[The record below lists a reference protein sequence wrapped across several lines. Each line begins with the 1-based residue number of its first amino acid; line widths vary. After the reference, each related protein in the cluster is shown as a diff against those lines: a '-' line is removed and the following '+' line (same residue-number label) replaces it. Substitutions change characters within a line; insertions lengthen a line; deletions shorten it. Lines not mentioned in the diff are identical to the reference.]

1 MAENQKTNLA
11 TVCFSSGVGNTLQ
24 IKFPE
29 VVSSQKDNTEYIYY
43 TEEGQYLGGNTN
55 SNKVFISTKNEYDKA
70 KEKGNWN
77 LLNIESNILKEG
89 TKSITHNF
97 LIDTAGIIFAESS
110 QYRYNKNNFPEELKY
125 EMFALASVYKAN
137 KVAFAKNTDTKKK
150 YVGRTSQQRNNA
162 KSDKLA
168 IEAIIKVYLLNKE
181 KDWSNGADMWDG
193 AEQAMYP
200 IGEDSFFIERGKGRI
215 ELHMNTMGWR
225 ISEEHYQ
232 KWKKGVTNLGVIF
245 KAPKEKFTSSLET
258 PPTINL
264 TSYQK
269 QKMKEWEKTVL
280 FKDKE
285 EYIKAMKELEKKEVF
300 EKNKKEKEKNRNLR
314 FYSENTISLQSR
326 AVYLGTIFW
335 KSEDNIEKR
344 IKK

>member
-1 MAENQKTNLA
+1 MQ
-11 TVCFSSGVGNTLQ
+11 
-24 IKFPE
+24 
-29 VVSSQKDNTEYIYY
+29 
-43 TEEGQYLGGNTN
+43 
-55 SNKVFISTKNEYDKA
+55 
-70 KEKGNWN
+70 
-77 LLNIESNILKEG
+77 
-89 TKSITHNF
+89 
-97 LIDTAGIIFAESS
+97 
-110 QYRYNKNNFPEELKY
+110 
-125 EMFALASVYKAN
+125 
-137 KVAFAKNTDTKKK
+137 
-150 YVGRTSQQRNNA
+150 
-162 KSDKLA
+162 
-168 IEAIIKVYLLNKE
+168 
-181 KDWSNGADMWDG
+181 DG

-344 IKK
+344 IRK